1 MNKRKY
7 ALIMSKEGLRI
18 SLEVLKRLRRKP
30 EIKEYDIIVG
40 CFTNCREVGLT
51 FFPTGKNGKSLSNSK
66 TFCVY
71 EHRNTDDIIINGKK
85 GCISLSGD
93 LPYIGDNKWNYL
105 TEAKYGEYDKA
116 TDLLVKEILKIKN

>member
-18 SLEVLKRLRRKP
+18 SLEVLKRLRRRPK
-30 EIKEYDIIVG
+30 IREYEIIVG

-51 FFPTGKNGKSLSNSK
+51 FFPSMKNDKYLNHSK
-66 TFCVY
+66 TFCIY
-71 EHRNTDDIIINGKK
+71 EHRNSDSIIINGKD
-85 GCISLSGD
+85 GYVSGYEE
-93 LPYIGDNKWNYL
+93 LPYKADNKWDVIA
-105 TEAKYGEYDKA
+105 EAKCGEYDKA